1 MKTIAIALCALLP
14 LLAASNASALT
25 SAEKKTATDLK
36 AAITGET
43 TASAKY
49 AAYAGKAREEG
60 HVKVA
65 LLFEAASR
73 AEAIHAEN
81 HRSALAGLGEKLGD
95 VKPKFTVGTTQKNLE
110 DAIKGESYE
119 SATMYPKFINAAKAA
134 KADAAVRSFDAAF
147 KAEQK
152 HKVMYEKA
160 LAALKTKTVN
170 DLPSQYF
177 VCPTCG
183 DTYDSQ
189 APEACNICGVPKER
203 FVVFK

>member
-1 MKTIAIALCALLP
+1 MKPFAIALCAFLP
-14 LLAASNASALT
+14 FIAASSAFALT
-25 SAEKKTATDLK
+25 SAEKKTVTDLK

-60 HVKVA
+60 HMKVA
-65 LLFEAASR
+65 LLFEAASH

-81 HRSALAGLGEKLGD
+81 HRAALTGLGDKMGE
-95 VKPKFTVGTTQKNLE
+95 VKPKFTVGSTQKNLE

-119 SATMYPKFINAAKAA
+119 SATMYPKFIDAAKAA

-160 LAALKTKTVN
+160 LAALKAKTVN
-170 DLPSQYF
+170 ELPSQYF

-189 APEACNICGVPKER
+189 APEACGICGAPKER
-203 FVVFK
+203 FVVVK